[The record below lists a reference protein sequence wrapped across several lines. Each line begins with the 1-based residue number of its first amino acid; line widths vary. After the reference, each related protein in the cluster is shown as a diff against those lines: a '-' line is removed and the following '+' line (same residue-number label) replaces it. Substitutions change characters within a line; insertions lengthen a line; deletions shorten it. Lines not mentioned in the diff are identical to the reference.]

1 MIISCP
7 ECETK
12 FAIADAVLGERGRKV
27 RCFKC
32 GHAWHQMPENA
43 PPPNPAPSPEPA
55 PRRAAP
61 PLMPAMPTVGD
72 SSLPLEADP
81 FRSTPEPMP
90 QPERSF
96 DLPLDSADVSGREDD
111 FEIPQISQ
119 PDDLSAL
126 ATTAH
131 ADDEPGGYNAVD
143 VDALLGSRA
152 EDIPNVLSKRVHE
165 EEKRSGFSRWLIVL
179 VLIGGAFYG
188 LWHERIQVVERFPAT
203 APLYKAL
210 GAPLE
215 ILGEG
220 LEFRGVGSEMIK
232 EGRTSVLLVRGVIA
246 NVVKDTRA
254 VPLLRLV
261 LLDTGGGTIQEAF
274 AKPRKDSLDAGQQMG
289 FQIRMENP
297 SAAAVRYE
305 VTFAEAPAN
314 RAIEPAADAPPP
326 AGQIT
331 PAPTPAPAPAP
342 AAPTK

>member
-43 PPPNPAPSPEPA
+43 PPAPPPEPA
-55 PRRAAP
+55 PRRTQP
-61 PLMPAMPTVGD
+61 PLMPPTSTVGE
-72 SSLPLEADP
+72 SSLPLEAEP
-81 FRSTPEPMP
+81 IRSAPPPMP
-90 QPERSF
+90 QPSRSF
-96 DLPLDSADVSGREDD
+96 DLPLESGGDTVTDDD
-111 FEIPQISQ
+111 FEIPPIVQ
-119 PDDLSAL
+119 PDDFEVL
-126 ATTAH
+126 ASTKH
-131 ADDEPGGYNAVD
+131 ADDEGTGYNAVD

-165 EEKRSGFSRWLIVL
+165 EEKRSGLGRWVIVL
-179 VLIGGAFYG
+179 ALLGGTLFG
-188 LWHERIQVVERFPAT
+188 LWHERAQVVERFPAT

-232 EGRTSVLLVRGVIA
+232 EGRTPVLVVRGVIA

-274 AKPRKDSLDAGQQMG
+274 GKPRKDSLDAGQQMG

-314 RAIEPAADAPPP
+314 RAIEPAVETPAP
-326 AGQIT
+326 AGQMT
-331 PAPTPAPAPAP
+331 PAPTPAAPAP
-342 AAPTK
+342 AK